1 MSIRIHEYR
10 QLQPINSNPSIP
22 AVPWPAAAVWA
33 SARRIKFSM
42 VCVLYGPRWNGGG
55 GLWRCHGRHLRG
67 RRVGSCR
74 RAGSRHRARKRGRF
88 FVETLSL
95 GS

>member
-55 GLWRCHGRHLRG
+55 GLWRCHGRYRG
-67 RRVGSCR
+67 RRVGC
-74 RAGSRHRARKRGRF
+74 
-88 FVETLSL
+88 
-95 GS
+95 